1 MHPDSDYMHGVIEK
15 SLDFRVGLL
24 AIMYPTQDARPID
37 LTLGFADALCP
48 RHPFSYCLI
57 ANSRCQGKESR
68 LAPTLPALNP

>member
-1 MHPDSDYMHGVIEK
+1 VHTDRDQMRGVIEK
-15 SLDFRVGLL
+15 SLDVRVDLL
-24 AIMYPTQDARPID
+24 AIMYSTQDARLID
-37 LTLGFADALCP
+37 LTLGFAEALCP